1 MVATALTT
9 MAAAKNP
16 TAILFDF
23 DGVIVDSE
31 SLHHRAYELALTP
44 FGLSSIPFDIYADR
58 FSNRGVG
65 LQYCREQI
73 PGLDVAR
80 MKQQKDRWFRQ
91 LLETEARLLTGV
103 ESVLRSLSAE
113 RPLAIATGSSREVA
127 RSVLERFG
135 LTTCFQRV
143 IGREDYRRDKPA
155 PDAFLCACA
164 ALGEDPA
171 RCLVVEDSNKGLR
184 AACQAGIPCVVV
196 PNAYTRG
203 GDFAL
208 AAAIL
213 TTLEELTP
221 AVAELIHSEGQPFP
235 PSSS

>member
-1 MVATALTT
+1 M
-9 MAAAKNP
+9 
-16 TAILFDF
+16 
-23 DGVIVDSE
+23 
-31 SLHHRAYELALTP
+31 
-44 FGLSSIPFDIYADR
+44 
-58 FSNRGVG
+58 
-65 LQYCREQI
+65 
-73 PGLDVAR
+73 
-80 MKQQKDRWFRQ
+80 
-91 LLETEARLLTGV
+91 
-103 ESVLRSLSAE
+103 LRSLAE
-113 RPLAIATGSSREVA
+113 SVRWPSPRARQREVA
-127 RSVLERFG
+127 SSVLERFG

-171 RCLVVEDSNKGLR
+171 RCLVVEDSYKGLR
-184 AACQAGIPCVVV
+184 AACAAGIPCVVV

-213 TTLEELTP
+213 STLEELTP
-221 AVAELIHSEGQPFP
+221 AFAELIHSEGQPFP

>member
-9 MAAAKNP
+9 MAVAKNP

-31 SLHHRAYELALTP
+31 FLHHRAYELALTP
-44 FGLSSIPFDIYADR
+44 FGLSSIPFDIYADH

-65 LQYCREQI
+65 LEYCAEQI

-80 MKQQKDRWFRQ
+80 MKQEKDRWFRQ

-135 LTTCFQRV
+135 LTTYFQRV

-171 RCLVVEDSNKGLR
+171 RCLVVRS
-184 AACQAGIPCVVV
+184 
-196 PNAYTRG
+196 
-203 GDFAL
+203 
-208 AAAIL
+208 
-213 TTLEELTP
+213 EERRVGKECRSRWSP
-221 AVAELIHSEGQPFP
+221 YH
-235 PSSS
+235 

>member
-1 MVATALTT
+1 

-31 SLHHRAYELALTP
+31 FLHHRAYELALARY
-44 FGLSSIPFDIYADR
+44 GVSSIPFDVYADS

-65 LQYCREQI
+65 LAYCAEQI

-80 MKQQKDRWFRQ
+80 MKQEKDRWFRQ
-91 LLETEARLLTGV
+91 LLETEAELLPGV
-103 ESVLRSLSAE
+103 DSTLRSLRVA
-113 RPLAIATGSSREVA
+113 RPLAIATGSSREA
-127 RSVLERFG
+127 ANAVLARFG
-135 LTTCFQRV
+135 LTGCFTRV
-143 IGREDYRRDKPA
+143 IGREDYRHDKPE
-155 PDAFLCACA
+155 PDAFLRACE
-164 ALGEDPA
+164 ALGQDPA
-171 RCLVVEDSNKGLR
+171 RCLAIEDSYKGLR
-184 AACQAGIPCVVV
+184 AAWGAGIPCVVV

-213 TTLEELTP
+213 STLEELTP
-221 AVAELIHSEGQPFP
+221 AFAEAIHAHAAME
-235 PSSS
+235 

>member
-1 MVATALTT
+1 MAATASMA

-31 SLHHRAYELALTP
+31 ALHHRAYELALAP
-44 FGLSSIPFDIYADR
+44 YGLSSIPFDVYADR

-65 LQYCREQI
+65 LEYCTEQI

-80 MKQQKDRWFRQ
+80 MKQEKDRWFRQ
-91 LLETEARLLTGV
+91 LLETEARLLPGV
-103 ESVLRSLSAE
+103 ESVLRSLSVG
-113 RPLAIATGSSREVA
+113 RPLAIATGSSREAA

-135 LTTCFQRV
+135 LTACFRRV
-143 IGREDYRRDKPA
+143 VGREDYRRDKPE
-155 PDAFLCACA
+155 PDAFLHACA
-164 ALGEDPA
+164 ELAEPPA
-171 RCLVVEDSNKGLR
+171 RCLVVEDSYKGLR
-184 AACQAGIPCVVV
+184 AAFRAGIPCVVV

-203 GDFAL
+203 GNFAL

-213 TTLEELTP
+213 SSLEELTP
-221 AVAELIHSEGQPFP
+221 TSAEAIHARAVA
-235 PSSS
+235 